1 MTRFAIDAPTAI
13 RLAREQVTISEEHQ
27 LVGPNVLRSHALS
40 ILYREVRA
48 GTANRAEALETLRYI
63 TTMRIRLL
71 GDRVSRATA
80 WKIAESLDW
89 ADTND
94 AEYIAVAQ
102 LQADAFVTV
111 DADFRRRINGV
122 VTVASWESLLS

>member
-13 RLAREQVTISEEHQ
+13 CLAREKVTISEEHQ
-27 LVGPNVLRSHALS
+27 LVAPNLLRSHALS

-48 GTANRAEALETLRYI
+48 GEANRADALDVLRSV

-71 GDRVSRATA
+71 GDRISRATA

-94 AEYIAVAQ
+94 AEYLAVAQ

-111 DADFRRRINGV
+111 DADFRQRIDGV
-122 VTVASWESLLS
+122 VRLASWEDIAT